1 MRTGI
6 PLLFLLIL
14 MQGANSYCADANGAP
29 FGGQE
34 AAAYPSTVVNA
45 DFDGDS
51 RPDVAVGNLRG
62 LGYTIEIQFTTRTS
76 KTLLTLAGV
85 GIGTRIFA
93 CDVDRDS
100 YQDLVVTTA
109 TSLLPIAVYL
119 GDGKGHF
126 QEGRPWAFLPFL
138 LDAPYRYEPGGV
150 RTSVASLLPRN
161 RVSAHLPSDLTFTAN
176 PDTGTKIA
184 ADFEN
189 LQEQRPAGGRTP
201 RSPPVATTL
210 DQDPDQHHRG

>member
-1 MRTGI
+1 MGI
-6 PLLFLLIL
+6 PLLFLLIS
-14 MQGANSYCADANGAP
+14 MQGANSLCADANGAP
-29 FGGQE
+29 FDGQE
-34 AAAYPSTVVNA
+34 TVAYPSAIVNA

-51 RPDVAVGNLRG
+51 RPDLAVGSPRG
-62 LGYTIEIQFTTRTS
+62 LAYTIEIQFSTRTS
-76 KTLLTLAGV
+76 KTLLTLAGA

-119 GDGKGHF
+119 GDGRGHF
-126 QEGRPWAFLPFL
+126 KEGKPWAFSPFL
-138 LDAPYRYEPGGV
+138 LDAPYRYEPGRV
-150 RTSVASLLPRN
+150 WTSVVSLLPRN
-161 RVSAHLPSDLTFTAN
+161 RFSAHLPSHCTFTAN

-189 LQEQRPAGGRTP
+189 LQEQRPAGGRTS
-201 RSPPVATTL
+201 RSPPVATAL
-210 DQDPDQHHRG
+210 DQYPDQHHRG